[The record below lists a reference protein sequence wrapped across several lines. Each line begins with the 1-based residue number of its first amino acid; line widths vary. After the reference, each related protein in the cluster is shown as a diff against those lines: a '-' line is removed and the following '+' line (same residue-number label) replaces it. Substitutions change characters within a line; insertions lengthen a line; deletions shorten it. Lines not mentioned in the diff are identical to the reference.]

1 MFGENIFQIFS
12 KLAIFFQIILGV
24 YIYIFGYIIS
34 QNPIKLV
41 ILFPR

>member
-12 KLAIFFQIILGV
+12 KLANCFSDNTWS
-24 YIYIFGYIIS
+24 IYIFGYIIS
-34 QNPIKLV
+34 QNLIKLV